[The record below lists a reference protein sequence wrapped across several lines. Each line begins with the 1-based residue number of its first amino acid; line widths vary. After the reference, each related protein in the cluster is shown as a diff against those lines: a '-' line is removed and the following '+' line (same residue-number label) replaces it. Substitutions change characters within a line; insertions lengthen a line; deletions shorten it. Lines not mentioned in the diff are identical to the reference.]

1 MVQLFLDEVSM
12 GWFNKVVWSEGL
24 FLRPQMLQQQER
36 YLEYFSH
43 QRSLPLNPFFWGFSR
58 FEIDSDGLTLGK
70 LSLKAAKGL
79 FLDGTPF
86 NAPNHDNLPKP
97 IHISHEMLGQ
107 TIFLAIPLRMHNAEE
122 TLLSGDLNSSLARF
136 LPFEYDLQ
144 DSTSVNMGSQL
155 VQLARL
161 RMELIPER
169 ELGDEWLGLPIAR
182 VTEILGDGSVRLDA
196 SLIPPV
202 SNYSASTQLS
212 DWLSEIQGLVDLRA
226 DALAHRLSS
235 DSRSAHVA
243 EVTDYLILQ
252 LLNRYQ
258 PLLNHFLASIDT
270 PPEHIFKTL
279 SALNGE
285 LSTFIKTQTRRP
297 NMDIQYDH
305 WRPAIWFQ
313 PLVQELRYMLN
324 IVLER
329 SSQKIEIEKRQHGL
343 HLAILAPNEIESYAS
358 LVLGVSADMPK
369 ELLQHQFISQVKI
382 ASTDK
387 LLELVRLHLPGL
399 DLELLPSAPR
409 QIAFSAG
416 YIYFEIQQT
425 GTLRHHVLQSGS
437 VAMHVAG
444 NFPNLNLELWGIRN
458 Q

>member
-1 MVQLFLDEVSM
+1 M

-36 YLEYFSH
+36 YLEYFAH
-43 QRSLPLNPFFWGFSR
+43 QRALSLSPFFWGFSN
-58 FEIDSDGLTLGK
+58 FEIDSDSLTLGK
-70 LSLKAAKGL
+70 ISLKSIRGT

-86 NAPNHDNLPKP
+86 NAPNHDTLPNP

-107 TIFLAIPLRMHNAEE
+107 TIFLAIPLRMHNSEE
-122 TLLSGDLNSSLARF
+122 TLLNGDSNSSLARY
-136 LPFEYDLQ
+136 LSFEYDLQ
-144 DSTSVNMGSQL
+144 DSNSINMGSQL

-169 ELGDEWLGLPIAR
+169 ELGDEWIGLPIAR
-182 VTEILGDGSVRLDA
+182 VTEILANGGIRLDPL
-196 SLIPPV
+196 LIPPIAV
-202 SNYSASTQLS
+202 YGASYQLF

-226 DALAHRLSS
+226 EALAHRLSN
-235 DSRSAHVA
+235 DSRSTHVA

-258 PLLNHFLASIDT
+258 PLLNHYLATRDT

-279 SALNGE
+279 SSLNGE
-285 LSTFIKTQTRRP
+285 LATYIKTQTRRP
-297 NMDIQYDH
+297 NFEIKYDH
-305 WRPAIWFQ
+305 WRPEVWFQ
-313 PLVQELRYMLN
+313 PLVKDLRYMLN
-324 IVLER
+324 VVLER
-329 SSQKIEIEKRQHGL
+329 SSQKIDIEKRQHGL
-343 HLAILAPNEIESYAS
+343 HLAILAPDEIANYAT
-358 LVLGVSADMPK
+358 LVLGVNAEMPK
-369 ELLQHQFISQVKI
+369 ELLQNQFVSQVKV

-409 QIAFSAG
+409 QVAFSAG
-416 YIYFEIQQT
+416 YIYFEVKQT
-425 GTLRHHVLQSGS
+425 GALWDSVVQSGS
-437 VAMHVAG
+437 MAMHVAG
-444 NFPNLNLELWGIRN
+444 NFPGLDLELWGIRN